1 MTTTWRNLMLDQ
13 LDFYWGFHLQP
24 RLKGL
29 TDEEYLWEPAEGA
42 WSLREDGD
50 GVVQIE
56 FEFPEPEI
64 PPVTTIAWRMA
75 HIGREVFG
83 KRARAFFGGSEAP
96 DDAEMFDDRHWPE
109 PLPLTADG
117 GLALLEQGYT
127 FWRAGIAALDD
138 DTLLRPLGPKGGPF
152 ADDSMAA
159 LVMHLNRETMAHGA
173 EICLLRDLY
182 RARAR

>member
-56 FEFPEPEI
+56 FEFPEQ
-64 PPVTTIAWRMA
+64 
-75 HIGREVFG
+75 
-83 KRARAFFGGSEAP
+83 GGV
-96 DDAEMFDDRHWPE
+96 R
-109 PLPLTADG
+109 
-117 GLALLEQGYT
+117 Q
-127 FWRAGIAALDD
+127 AGAGV
-138 DTLLRPLGPKGGPF
+138 LR
-152 ADDSMAA
+152 
-159 LVMHLNRETMAHGA
+159 R
-173 EICLLRDLY
+173 LRSP
-182 RARAR
+182 

>member
-1 MTTTWRNLMLDQ
+1 
-13 LDFYWGFHLQP
+13 
-24 RLKGL
+24 
-29 TDEEYLWEPAEGA
+29 
-42 WSLREDGD
+42 
-50 GVVQIE
+50 
-56 FEFPEPEI
+56 
-64 PPVTTIAWRMA
+64 MA